1 MSHPRLKLPEAG
13 PSTDLRVFLFR
24 TRERERLRHADVDLG
39 VGGGRWEPET
49 GRTGGVVEAMACRQ

>member
-39 VGGGRWEPET
+39 VGGGRWEPRSQRPGEQE
-49 GRTGGVVEAMACRQ
+49 G